1 KLCRPV
7 DILWA
12 SVVKAGKGIM
22 PTSMVSMALIPML
35 YAMGT
40 PIASKK
46 KKVITSIKT
55 LASSIFY

>member
-1 KLCRPV
+1 
-7 DILWA
+7 
-12 SVVKAGKGIM
+12 VKAGKGIM